1 MEEKEIWK
9 PIPGFEGRYEVSN
22 IGRVRSLVA
31 NHNGRCCTKK
41 EKILKQATNRLGY
54 SVVRLTDDNKSLH
67 TFTVHRLVMIAF
79 IGLVKGKE
87 VNHINGIKSDN
98 RVENLEYLTHLE
110 NMQHAIKTGLFD
122 PHDGRNGVYNRI
134 PVCAFKDGCLVGE
147 YVSINEMCRQ
157 LKLNHS
163 LVRLTLR
170 CKRNHHNGYTF
181 KLLN

>member
-9 PIPGFEGRYEVSN
+9 PILGYEGRYEVSN

-31 NHNGRCCTKK
+31 NHNGRYCTKK

-79 IGLVKGKE
+79 VGLAEGKE

-98 RVENLEYLTHLE
+98 RIKNLEYVTHFE
-110 NMQHAIKTGLFD
+110 NVQHAIRNGLYN
-122 PHDGRNGVYNRI
+122 PHDERNGVYNRI
-134 PVCAFKDGCLVGE
+134 PVCAFKGGILIGK

-157 LKLNHS
+157 LKLS
-163 LVRLTLR
+163 PGLVKLTLN
-170 CKRNHHNGYTF
+170 CKRNQHKGYTF
-181 KLLN
+181 KRLN